1 MGARDVMTYLSHRF
15 TVAVLQYLLSV
26 YLIYHVRGLIGGDHV
41 TDDLP
46 RR

>member
-15 TVAVLQYLLSV
+15 AVAVLQDLLSV
-26 YLIYHVRGLIGGDHV
+26 YLICHVRGLIGEDHV
-41 TDDLP
+41 TDNLP